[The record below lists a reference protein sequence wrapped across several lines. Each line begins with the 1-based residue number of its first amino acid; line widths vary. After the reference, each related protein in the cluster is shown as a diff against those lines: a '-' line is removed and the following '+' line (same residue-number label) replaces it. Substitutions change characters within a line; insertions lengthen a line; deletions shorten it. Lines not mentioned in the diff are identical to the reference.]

1 MAEMTVFINSRPF
14 QVVCAD
20 GKEAQVSQLAED
32 LAVRVARLKE
42 GNEKIGDSHL
52 LVLSALTLCNELR
65 DMKHEIEAIRQDVA
79 KASAARETLGGK
91 MDDMEAVLSAALVL
105 AAEKVEAMLPP
116 LETPASETPKA

>member
-1 MAEMTVFINSRPF
+1 MAEMTVLINSRPF

-20 GKEAQVSQLAED
+20 GEEAQVSQLAED
-32 LAVRVARLKE
+32 LAARVATLKK

-79 KASAARETLGGK
+79 KAGTARETMGEK
-91 MDDMEAVLSAALVL
+91 MGDMEEALSAALVL
-105 AAEKVEAMLPP
+105 AAEKVEAMIPP
-116 LETPASETPKA
+116 LETPDA